1 MQENLLWRPNATLS
15 QASQPAPWPIELKNL
30 LIRAM
35 FVVGTESN
43 VILVRETGTSKTPH
57 QVGGTK
63 LRIFSKYPDW
73 KSFYLNPVTN
83 EQATPLRTESQKEE
97 QTGKPNTIIITYYIP
112 YRSHWIVPSASCTIK
127 EKI

>member
-15 QASQPAPWPIELKNL
+15 QASQPAPWPIELTNL
-30 LIRAM
+30 LIRTM

-43 VILVRETGTSKTPH
+43 VILVREISTSKTPH

-73 KSFYLNPVTN
+73 KSTFYLNPDN
-83 EQATPLRTESQKEE
+83 SPSQMNRPPHSGQSRNKKSK
-97 QTGKPNTIIITYYIP
+97 QVNQILL
-112 YRSHWIVPSASCTIK
+112 
-127 EKI
+127 